1 MLDERSA
8 SEAELDPGQKL
19 KRTHNTS
26 FGAAMED
33 HGNDTPRANRAGI
46 DVRAEH
52 SWWWQETDRPTAG
65 IATTADSQWSSPHG

>member
-33 HGNDTPRANRAGI
+33 HGNDT
-46 DVRAEH
+46 D
-52 SWWWQETDRPTAG
+52 
-65 IATTADSQWSSPHG
+65 DSGRGGENSSPEGWAVKVTSSATP